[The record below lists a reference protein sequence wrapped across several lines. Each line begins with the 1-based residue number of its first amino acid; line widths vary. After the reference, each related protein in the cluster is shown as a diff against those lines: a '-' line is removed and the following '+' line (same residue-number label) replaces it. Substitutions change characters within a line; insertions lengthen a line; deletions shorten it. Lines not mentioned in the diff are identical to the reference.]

1 MSNQDRYC
9 LRIDFPHDQYA
20 YIHFNIHEPGKKA
33 GTGLPMSVDE
43 YDTLQSVC
51 SRDISL
57 LFYEYGKQLWFRSD
71 FESKLREIFP
81 EKSEEY
87 SVIIKKYKEKCHVR
101 LSEDDVKKEDMKDM
115 LLAFVEGMH
124 VMKIDN
130 CLYEKTKTV
139 DIECELQ
146 KIRMNSIIQEMF
158 MLLDEIECKNNIYG
172 TDVEIEDFK
181 LKVLER
187 FQSNFDYLEI
197 SHLEK
202 DKMLKM
208 SDCEFLECLEEKIDK
223 L

>member
-33 GTGLPMSVDE
+33 GTGLPIFLDE

-51 SRDISL
+51 SKDISL
-57 LFYEYGKQLWFRSD
+57 LFYEYGKQFWFRSD
-71 FESKLREIFP
+71 FESKLHEIFP

-130 CLYEKTKTV
+130 CLYEKNKTV
-139 DIECELQ
+139 DIEFELQ
-146 KIRMNSIIQEMF
+146 KIRMNSIVQEMF

-202 DKMLKM
+202 DKMLEM